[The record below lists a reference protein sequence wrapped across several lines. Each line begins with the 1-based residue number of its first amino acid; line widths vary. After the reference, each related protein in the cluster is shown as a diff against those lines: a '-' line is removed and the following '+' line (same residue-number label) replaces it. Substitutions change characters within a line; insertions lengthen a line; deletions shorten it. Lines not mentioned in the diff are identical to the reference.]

1 MFSIRAWGMPP
12 AVILGAAVISVAMVG
27 LVTSGRLPG
36 LATSSVPVSAS
47 RESEE
52 ATTSVTESGETEA
65 HVEGQGRRDGSGG
78 GRGLLTKEADPTILI
93 TESAGWIGLPAAAT
107 LVAWWGF
114 NAIAPAGRR
123 ATRQTVR

>member
-1 MFSIRAWGMPP
+1 MFSIRAWVMPP

-27 LVTSGRLPG
+27 FVTSGRLPG

-47 RESEE
+47 RGSEE
-52 ATTSVTESGETEA
+52 ATTAVTESGETEA

-93 TESAGWIGLPAAAT
+93 TEIRGGPANFPCATVSPADGALARPAHPAPLLEAAR
-107 LVAWWGF
+107 
-114 NAIAPAGRR
+114 P
-123 ATRQTVR
+123 

>member
-27 LVTSGRLPG
+27 FVTSGRLPG
-36 LATSSVPVSAS
+36 LATSTVPVSAS

-52 ATTSVTESGETEA
+52 ATTAVTESGETEA
-65 HVEGQGRRDGSGG
+65 HVEGQGRRDGSG
-78 GRGLLTKEADPTILI
+78 RGLLTKEADPTILI
-93 TESAGWIGLPAAAT
+93 TESAWWIGLPAAAT

-114 NAIAPAGRR
+114 TAIAPAGRR